1 MSTAHL
7 SKYDGRW
14 VFLSD
19 RTNYWLIMKVIAV
32 NNRGW
37 CFLSPHTQW
46 QVDQQK
52 TLNWSSRYFGVL
64 GLELKN
70 KLLKA
75 NKHELRIDSR
85 VGNFLFP
92 CRSCFYGHRSKTGG
106 VKSPYQV
113 LCTQTGQVRFYRLR
127 LTALHY
133 EVTTTEQSRPV
144 RKRKRHAGI
153 ENGLHFLNQSGH
165 IPIFLPSG
173 SCQWDVRCHY

>member
-7 SKYDGRW
+7 SKYDGRC

-19 RTNYWLIMKVIAV
+19 RTNYWLIMTVIAV

-75 NKHELRIDSR
+75 MNELRINSR

-92 CRSCFYGHRSKTGG
+92 CRSCSTATG
-106 VKSPYQV
+106 
-113 LCTQTGQVRFYRLR
+113 LR
-127 LTALHY
+127 LGESNPLTRCSVCKLAKLDSIDSDL
-133 EVTTTEQSRPV
+133 QSRLKIIHLLWHWLGKYF
-144 RKRKRHAGI
+144 R
-153 ENGLHFLNQSGH
+153 
-165 IPIFLPSG
+165 
-173 SCQWDVRCHY
+173 